1 MMKRDVIFAALSLGL
16 FAACGGGGEGSGG
29 GGSAGHGGSG
39 TAGNGG
45 SGATGPGG
53 SGGVGGQAGSAT
65 GGAGNGGAVTG
76 GTGGGFVP
84 DPIPDI
90 PEEPAAPCQLAIDT
104 PDYFQF
110 LDNLCDEKKWP
121 TDQDRDRP
129 CPVADSS
136 PTVTLKDGTV
146 VTYAPSSEPVVFD
159 AAALNGIVPAGM
171 DVTVILIRRV
181 NGVPHYRYLSN
192 GTQDVAYQ
200 PWSTTK
206 VFAAANAASTL
217 EIQSNYKVGLT
228 AEVDGVPLGDLVTS
242 TCNYDD
248 DPYSSNGLGR
258 YFHNIGGRQRANDLI
273 HDLWLQRPASETFGG
288 NYGAAAPPLGYTFV
302 EANGDSV
309 DIAPDGTAGPA
320 NYLSSHTTAEALKRL
335 VLHREEA
342 SQRLPG
348 IQWKDV
354 KTLLFGAEGSVK
366 YGPWGGMTQDTAI
379 YLQTGHDI
387 DYIESR
393 SHGQWTIF
401 SKLGLGTAGQ
411 FLDVGYACFPVLDD
425 ANEPV
430 PGWGREFVISAH
442 LPTGGAD
449 WKARDRLLAKAYRAI
464 VTRIVDGRL

>member
-1 MMKRDVIFAALSLGL
+1 MKKRHGMFAALTAGL
-16 FAACGGGGEGSGG
+16 LQACGGGGGG

-45 SGATGPGG
+45 SSTTGLGGAGG
-53 SGGVGGQAGSAT
+53 GAGGVGGQAGSPT
-65 GGAGNGGAVTG
+65 GGATTG

-84 DPIPDI
+84 EPIPDV
-90 PEEPAAPCQLAIDT
+90 PEEPAAPCQLALDT

-121 TDQDRDRP
+121 TTQERDRP
-129 CPVADSS
+129 CPTIDSS
-136 PTVTLKDGTV
+136 PVVTLQDGSV
-146 VTYAPSSEPVVFD
+146 VTYLPSSEPVVFD
-159 AAALNGIVPAGM
+159 EAALTGIVPGGM

-181 NGVPHYRYLSN
+181 NGIPHYRYLSN

-206 VFAAANAASTL
+206 VFAAANAASNL

-258 YFHNIGGRQRANDLI
+258 YFHNVGGRQRANDLI

-309 DIAPDGTAGPA
+309 DITPDGTAGPA

-366 YGPWGGMTQDTAI
+366 YGLWGGMTQDTAI

-411 FLDVGYACFPVLDD
+411 FLNVGYACFPVLDD
-425 ANEPV
+425 ADQPV

-449 WKARDRLLAKAYRAI
+449 WKERDRLLAKAYRAL